1 MSDAE
6 AKHPASDGAAA
17 WIRAGVVLRS
27 PAGIAAIE
35 RIRGDLVYF
44 TLPGGRVEPGETP
57 EEAAQREA
65 YEELGVVVK
74 LLGLVAT
81 VNFRESTQLY
91 YLADL
96 VSGDF
101 GTGTGEEMD
110 SPANSPAGTYR
121 AVWVPPTQP
130 NLKPQP
136 IAEALSSAPDLE
148 ALLASWLTEPVI
160 LDE

>member
-1 MSDAE
+1 VT
-6 AKHPASDGAAA
+6 

-27 PAGIAAIE
+27 SAGIAAIE

-44 TLPGGRVEPGETP
+44 TLPGGRLEPGETP

-65 YEELGVVVK
+65 HEELGVVVK
-74 LLGLVAT
+74 LVGLVAT
-81 VNFRESTQLY
+81 VQFRENTQLY
-91 YLADL
+91 YLAEL
-96 VSGDF
+96 VRGEF

-110 SPANSPAGTYR
+110 SPADSPAGTYR

-136 IAEALSSAPDLE
+136 IAEALSAAADPDE
-148 ALLASWLTEPVI
+148 LLANWLTQPPVF
-160 LDE
+160 DEQGPTAGV